1 MQKYLL
7 SKSHLLRFKPF
18 NYDFFKI
25 TKSQIITLSDGRKIT
40 REDFLKE
47 INDIEQKLNSYGYS
61 LRDKEEEIVIQRIV
75 IPRQNFEIQRKV
87 FKEIVPLCSRDS
99 RRTPKRI

>member
-7 SKSHLLRFKPF
+7 SKSHLLRLNPLIMI
-18 NYDFFKI
+18 FFKI

-40 REDFLKE
+40 GEDFLKE

-61 LRDKEEEIVIQRIV
+61 LRDKEEEIVIQHIV
-75 IPRQNFEIQRKV
+75 IPRQNFEI
-87 FKEIVPLCSRDS
+87 
-99 RRTPKRI
+99 